1 MRELL
6 ECLGMRLGG
15 LGMRLSPRLF
25 LITDL
30 ELFLHCRMRE
40 LLDFLPLSNKD
51 PVPIRYTEDPK

>member
-6 ECLGMRLGG
+6 EC

>member
-1 MRELL
+1 
-6 ECLGMRLGG
+6 MRLSD

-25 LITDL
+25 LITGIAENL